1 MKKLIFNALW
11 AGLVCSGPVL
21 LAASPKDTAKYLLND
36 FVLQLEIT
44 DAVNHMYNFN
54 FHKAE
59 VAFNWLRY
67 NHPEHPLPYFLYG
80 VSTWWQMMP
89 NLEKDSPLGDEF
101 LTYMDMAVAKAK
113 TLLKEDEH
121 NAEAKF
127 FLAGAYGFKGRY
139 HSEKRNWVKAANAG
153 RLALK
158 YLKLS
163 KGDQTFSPETQFGDA
178 LFNYYSIWIR
188 EHYPILRPIL
198 MFFPRGDKELG
209 TQQMEQ
215 VAANAFYTRIEA
227 IYFLM
232 RMKVEQEDDEEALRL
247 ATYVHH
253 QYPDNPYFHRFYT
266 RMLYATG
273 QFVKAEEESLKILQY
288 LESGKPGYEAVS
300 ARNAT
305 FFLAHIHKI
314 RGNWQ
319 QAEPLYKQVL
329 VYSKA
334 LKKEKSGY
342 SIFAALQLSE
352 YYLAQKRDDE
362 AVPLLKM
369 VRTHTKRRN
378 PNNKRARTL
387 QKQIRRNRRRNK
399 S

>member
-1 MKKLIFNALW
+1 
-11 AGLVCSGPVL
+11 
-21 LAASPKDTAKYLLND
+21 
-36 FVLQLEIT
+36 
-44 DAVNHMYNFN
+44 
-54 FHKAE
+54 
-59 VAFNWLRY
+59 
-67 NHPEHPLPYFLYG
+67 
-80 VSTWWQMMP
+80 MP
-89 NLEKDSPLGDEF
+89 NLEKDSPLADEF

-153 RLALK
+153 RRALK

-198 MFFPRGDKELG
+198 MFFPKGDKELG

-215 VAANAFYTRIEA
+215 VAANAFYTRVEA

-232 RMKVEQEDDEEALRL
+232 RMKAEEEDDEEALRL
-247 ATYVHH
+247 ATYVHD

-288 LESGKPGYEAVS
+288 LERGKPGYEAVS

-329 VYSKA
+329 VYSKE
-334 LKKEKSGY
+334 LKMEKSGY
-342 SIFAALQLSE
+342 SLFSALRLSE

-378 PNNKRARTL
+378 PNNKKARAL
-387 QKQIRRNRRRNK
+387 QKQIKRNRKKVHSR
-399 S
+399 